1 MSRRVI
7 VPLLILAVG
16 VLGFVTFVATRPQV
30 DRGKSEIVPPL
41 VRTVEVEPQSLRFQ
55 VFAHGTVE
63 PLVESELRAEVDGEI
78 VWVSPKLDPGSFFE
92 AGESLVRIDPTD
104 YEHEL
109 EAARADRDRATSAL
123 SRARREHE
131 RQQNLLSQSA
141 SSQARAD
148 EARDEFRAA
157 DAALREARVRIAR
170 AERDLGRTEMRAPYT
185 GRTRDKHFDLGQF
198 VRRGDELA
206 ELYGI
211 EYAEVPLPVA
221 DRELAF
227 LDLRNPFRDQPPDAE
242 QEGPVVRLR
251 ADFAGVHAEWTG
263 HLVRTAAEI
272 DPKSRTV
279 TLVARVADPYGRT
292 TAGPAIP
299 LPIGLFV
306 EAEIEGR
313 LLDGAVVLPTTA
325 LRDGGR
331 VYVIDETGRLHFRDV
346 EVLRNRRDEVVIGEG
361 LREGERVAVTPLR
374 GAVDGMR
381 VRVTGIA
388 QDGEQDGEQETGAD
402 EKPALAERPS

>member
-1 MSRRVI
+1 MNRRLV
-7 VPLLILAVG
+7 VPLAILAVG
-16 VLGFVTFVATRPQV
+16 VAGFAIFLATRPHV
-30 DRGKSEIVPPL
+30 DRGSSEIVAPL
-41 VRTVEVEPQSLRFQ
+41 VRTVDVEPQTLRFQ
-55 VFAHGTVE
+55 VFAHGTVK
-63 PLVESELRAEVDGEI
+63 PLIESELRAEIDGEI
-78 VWVSPKLDPGSFFE
+78 VWVSPKLAPGSFFE
-92 AGESLVRIDPTD
+92 VGEPLVRIDPTD

-109 EAARADRDRATSAL
+109 EAARADRDRAVSAL

-131 RQQNLLSQSA
+131 RQQTLLSQSA
-141 SSQARAD
+141 ASLARAD

-157 DAALREARVRIAR
+157 DAALRQAKVRIAR
-170 AERDLGRTEMRAPYT
+170 AERDLGRTEIRAPYT

-227 LDLRNPFRDQPPDAE
+227 LDLLNPFRDAE
-242 QEGPVVRLR
+242 RAELGDGPLVRLR
-251 ADFAGVHAEWTG
+251 ADFAGVQGEWIG

-279 TLVARVADPYGRT
+279 TLVARVEDPYRRASDEPG
-292 TAGPAIP
+292 IP
-299 LPIGLFV
+299 LPVGLFV

-313 LLDGAVVLPTTA
+313 LLEGAVILPVTA
-325 LRDGGR
+325 LRDGAR
-331 VYVIDETGRLHFRDV
+331 VYVIDAEGRLHFRDV
-346 EVLRNRRDEVVIGEG
+346 EVLRNRRDEVVIGKG
-361 LREGERVAVTPLR
+361 LAEGERVAVTPLR

-381 VRVTGIA
+381 VRVADVGGTG
-388 QDGEQDGEQETGAD
+388 QEETVGDQQA
-402 EKPALAERPS
+402 ALPENDS